1 MKFIRKKTDLV
12 FYQEN
17 FLTIEECNYYI
28 KKSPKLGAGK
38 FLWSQRTVN
47 ITNEPIVKK
56 VIDFFKQKLNFT
68 LECIE
73 ATTQNWNVNSSS
85 DLHIHNERGR
95 EKTKYNSLIYL
106 NDNYNGGEF
115 YTKNGI
121 VIKPS
126 VGLLTL
132 FNGQKVWH
140 GVNMVKKNDR
150 HTLIFWWKNNG

>member
-1 MKFIRKKTDLV
+1 L
-12 FYQEN
+12 
-17 FLTIEECNYYI
+17 
-28 KKSPKLGAGK
+28 KL
-38 FLWSQRTVN
+38 L
-47 ITNEPIVKK
+47 
-56 VIDFFKQKLNFT
+56 
-68 LECIE
+68 
-73 ATTQNWNVNSSS
+73 TQNWNVNSIS

-140 GVNMVKKNDR
+140 GVNMVKKKDR